1 MAAAGASEGHHGAM
15 TITLTDVL
23 LALIFINLLV
33 CTISDDIGFSP

>member
-1 MAAAGASEGHHGAM
+1 M

-33 CTISDDIGFSP
+33 VTISDDVGFSP

>member
-1 MAAAGASEGHHGAM
+1 M

-33 CTISDDIGFSP
+33 VTISDDIGFSP